1 MNQGFKPDLIS
12 QNSIKYS
19 LVKVEWNAFN
29 PPSTHISECRIF
41 SKSNCSFLCLP
52 LVGEPDLVVVG
63 GWWGF
68 SRPLCAT
75 ICAINSYVQC
85 AIVQR
90 KAKSSRP
97 LPCIFLFIWFV
108 AGPAY
113 QMIAPAAAEKVQEIC
128 EWYLRRRN
136 SPKLHQIEIVAPP
149 ILKWHTIE
157 KISLSSFSEMAFN
170 WNVNTTPTSW
180 NGIELKWYIE
190 ETDPGQIWH
199 FSISKSGTSIL
210 QKLMR

>member
-1 MNQGFKPDLIS
+1 MLLTLPPRIS
-12 QNSIKYS
+12 QNFGFFPTKKMFFFI
-19 LVKVEWNAFN
+19 
-29 PPSTHISECRIF
+29 PPLICWWWW
-41 SKSNCSFLCLP
+41 
-52 LVGEPDLVVVG
+52 VG
-63 GWWGF
+63 GILKA
-68 SRPLCAT
+68 SLCAT

-97 LPCIFLFIWFV
+97 LSVHFPFHPVCW
-108 AGPAY
+108 AAPAY

-180 NGIELKWYIE
+180 NGIELKWYIQ
-190 ETDPGQIWH
+190 DLIK
-199 FSISKSGTSIL
+199 FDISQFQNVAPPYCKSWWGNKI
-210 QKLMR
+210 